1 MNRIKAFLLICA
13 VVAVSFFMIGCGLA
27 GTWRASS
34 TVDVD
39 VADDVPEWLTLAHRA
54 QASEQPVI
62 EPDENNQGPVTT
74 PSANQAS
81 STQPGTTQPAQ
92 QTEQPAPVSGTPK
105 WQQPGT
111 MEYIAKMRLDQL
123 VFNYKNLNSD
133 IVKLEA
139 INNKDPVQV
148 AELKAKRIDRE
159 NLYKDVLLE
168 IAVGIGLSLEKEYG
182 IKPPPVGT
190 EETKESTWFHN
201 WDESPSGF
209 KSQ

>member
-13 VVAVSFFMIGCGLA
+13 IVAVSFFMVGCGLA

-34 TVDVD
+34 TVDVN

-62 EPDENNQGPVTT
+62 EPDENESNQGPVTT
-74 PSANQAS
+74 PSANQPPS
-81 STQPGTTQPAQ
+81 TQPAQ
-92 QTEQPAPVSGTPK
+92 QTEQPASVSGTPK

-111 MEYIAKMRLDQL
+111 MEYIAKQRLDQL
-123 VFNYKNLNSD
+123 VFNYKRLNSE
-133 IVKLEA
+133 IATLEA
-139 INNKDPVQV
+139 KKDKDNDDVKK
-148 AELKAKRIDRE
+148 LKEDKKARE
-159 NLYKDVLLE
+159 DMYKDVLLE
-168 IAVGIGLSLEKEYG
+168 IAIGLGLSLEKEYG
-182 IKPPPVGT
+182 IKPPPAATT
-190 EETKESTWFHN
+190 ETTDSTWFHN